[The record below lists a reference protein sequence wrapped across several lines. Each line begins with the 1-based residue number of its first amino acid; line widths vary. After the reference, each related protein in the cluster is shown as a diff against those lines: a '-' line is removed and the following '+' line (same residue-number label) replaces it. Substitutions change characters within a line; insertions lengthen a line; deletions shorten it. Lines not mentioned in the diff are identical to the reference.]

1 MGALGE
7 GTTYLS
13 LFLLASLKII
23 PCLTMIVQKNPAFRV
38 KSVDIGKTYSVMNGK
53 SSINVAVT
61 EPMVGFRFGQFV
73 LTKKLGSAIH
83 VKKTRKAQQKK
94 STK

>member
-1 MGALGE
+1 MVL
-7 GTTYLS
+7 
-13 LFLLASLKII
+13 
-23 PCLTMIVQKNPAFRV
+23 QKKAFFRI
-38 KSVDIGKTYSVMNGK
+38 KSVDIGKVFSVSNGK
-53 SSINVAVT
+53 TFISFPVS
-61 EPMVGFRFGQFV
+61 ELMVGFRFGQFV